1 MASIDILNQKGSKVG
16 EIDVEDRLISLRKNT
31 SLVQEGI
38 VMQLSSRR
46 QGTASTKTK
55 GLVRGGGRKPWKQ
68 KGTGR
73 ARAGSSRSPIW
84 KGGGTVF
91 GPLPR
96 KYQYSFPRKKMR
108 LAMASTLGAKI
119 EAGNLTVLDSLDF
132 PEAKTKILANLLDTL
147 GLKGKVIFVVREEAP
162 SIKRAARNL
171 RGVSVMTINEMN
183 LYDLLRTDQL
193 IVTKEVMPFLSGAW
207 A

>member
-1 MASIDILNQKGSKVG
+1 MASIDILDLKGSKVG
-16 EIDVEDRLISLRKNT
+16 EIPVEESLISLRKNT
-31 SLVQEGI
+31 ALVQEGV

-84 KGGGTVF
+84 KGGGTTF

-96 KYQYSFPRKKMR
+96 KYQYSFPKKKMR

-119 EAGNLTVLDSLDF
+119 GSGNVTVLDSLDF
-132 PEAKTKILANLLDTL
+132 PEAKTKLLANLLEAL
-147 GLKGKVIFVVREEAP
+147 GLKGKVLFVVQEEAP

-171 RGVSVMTINEMN
+171 RGVSVLTIKEMN
-183 LYDLLRTDQL
+183 LYDLLLTDQL
-193 IVTKEVMPFLSGAW
+193 VVTKEVMPTLAGAW
-207 A
+207 V

>member
-1 MASIDILNQKGSKVG
+1 MASIDILDQKGSKVG
-16 EIDVEDRLISLRKNT
+16 EFAVEDHLLSLSKNN
-31 SLVQEGI
+31 SLVQEGV

-55 GLVRGGGRKPWKQ
+55 GLVRGGGKKPWKQ

-73 ARAGSSRSPIW
+73 ARAGSIRSPIW

-119 EAGNLTVLDSLDF
+119 GSGNVTVLDSLDF
-132 PEAKTKILANLLDTL
+132 PEGKTKLLVNLLQTL
-147 GLKGKVIFVVREEAP
+147 GLKGKVLFVVQEEAP

-171 RGVSVMTINEMN
+171 RGVSVMMITEMN
-183 LYDLLRTDQL
+183 LYDLLWTDQL
-193 IVTKEVMPFLSGAW
+193 IVTKEVMPLLSGAW
-207 A
+207 V